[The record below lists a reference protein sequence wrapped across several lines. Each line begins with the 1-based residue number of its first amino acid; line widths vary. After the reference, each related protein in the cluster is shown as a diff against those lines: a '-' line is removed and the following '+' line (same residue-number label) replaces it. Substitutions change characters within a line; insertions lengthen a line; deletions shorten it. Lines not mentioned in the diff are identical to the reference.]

1 MRVDPGWA
9 VYRGGW
15 AVWCGGVNGP
25 ATATVSHHHKTVVNG
40 ECLVL
45 VEATMFSVFIGS
57 FPDIVRL
64 DFMFV
69 LVYCFGIYL
78 GFVQIFLFITDVFQ
92 LICSNS

>member
-1 MRVDPGWA
+1 M
-9 VYRGGW
+9 
-15 AVWCGGVNGP
+15 WCGGVNGP

-69 LVYCFGIYL
+69 LVHCVGIYYL
-78 GFVQIFLFITDVFQ
+78 LLFFKLLTFS
-92 LICSNS
+92 C